1 MSDHDFILP
10 AASQTLAVSRTN
22 WNGSLNAVL
31 QNYYGAALPA
41 AADVNDEGTTGLVNG
56 MLYRD
61 SANGVVYVRDS
72 GAFKGQ
78 TGHVTRNFTR
88 VGIGTR
94 ICNNLVGASFLG
106 FFEGGAPMGGIKY
119 SGIEVGE
126 LVCTVGN
133 SAGSANNRLYLKSAN
148 TAAGIVDVSIP
159 PDGGI
164 GVAKLNWDA
173 PVQANVNFSVNNLY
187 PSANNQYDLG
197 SVLFDGANR
206 KLAFR
211 DLHLTRKIWCN
222 TTLQIGGAGVSIT
235 GPTTSSGVY
244 KAPNGVV
251 GAPAYA
257 FTNAA
262 TSGLFKSAN
271 STQGTTSISTTIGGT
286 QIVNANTR
294 GIYPGTTATL
304 DIGGLKDAWR
314 SMHATNFYGQAT
326 TALYADLAERFEA
339 DEALEEG
346 DVVMIGG
353 EKEITKTD
361 RESTPEVFGVI
372 STQPAYAMNSEGGPN
387 ETHPYV
393 ALVGKV
399 PVKVTGKVLKGQ
411 RLVASSQVGIAIAAE
426 TKNIFAVVGRALE
439 SSDELGTKL
448 INAAVGK
455 L

>member
-1 MSDHDFILP
+1 MSDYDFILP

-22 WNGSLNAVL
+22 WNASLSAVL
-31 QNYYGAALPA
+31 KNFYGTAVPGT
-41 AADVNDEGTTGLVNG
+41 ADINDEGTTGLVEG
-56 MLYRD
+56 MWYRD
-61 SANGVVYVRDS
+61 SANGAVYIRDS
-72 GAFKGQ
+72 GAFKGVA
-78 TGHVTRNFTR
+78 GHVTSNFTR
-88 VGIGTR
+88 TGIGTR
-94 ICNNLVGASFLG
+94 VVSTLATAATLAAGHTNFSAF
-106 FFEGGAPMGGIKY
+106 
-119 SGIEVGE
+119 EVGE
-126 LVCTVGN
+126 LLCTVGN
-133 SAGSANNRLYLKSAN
+133 SAGSANNRLYLKTAN
-148 TAAGIVDVSIP
+148 TATGIADVSIP

-164 GVAKLNWDA
+164 GVAKMNFDA
-173 PVQANVNFSVNNLY
+173 AVQANVEFSVNDVY
-187 PSANNQYDLG
+187 PSANNAHSLG
-197 SVLFDGANR
+197 YVKNGIR
-206 KLAFR
+206 KLAFQ

-222 TTLQIGGAGVSIT
+222 TALAIGNGGLSIT
-235 GPTTSSGVY
+235 GPTTSTGKYLAPSGS
-244 KAPNGVV
+244 AA
-251 GAPAYA
+251 APAYGFSA
-257 FTNAA
+257 DTDN
-262 TSGLFKSAN
+262 GLFYY
-271 STQGTTSISTTIGGT
+271 TTDSIGITTGGT
-286 QIVNANTR
+286 HRYTANTA
-294 GIYPGTTATL
+294 GIYPFATTTY
-304 DIGGLKDAWR
+304 DIGGASYKFR

-372 STQPAYAMNSEGGPN
+372 STQPAYAMNSEGGTD

-439 SSDELGTKL
+439 SSEELGVKL

>member
-1 MSDHDFILP
+1 MATLTNATIASTYKTLLKAGTTSSGVVALASDNSDSERVVF
-10 AASQTLAVSRTN
+10 
-22 WNGSLNAVL
+22 GEDD
-31 QNYYGAALPA
+31 G
-41 AADVNDEGTTGLVNG
+41 ADVRTD
-56 MLYRD
+56 LY
-61 SANGVVYVRDS
+61 
-72 GAFKGQ
+72 
-78 TGHVTRNFTR
+78 
-88 VGIGTR
+88 
-94 ICNNLVGASFLG
+94 
-106 FFEGGAPMGGIKY
+106 
-119 SGIEVGE
+119 
-126 LVCTVGN
+126 
-133 SAGSANNRLYLKSAN
+133 
-148 TAAGIVDVSIP
+148 
-159 PDGGI
+159 
-164 GVAKLNWDA
+164 
-173 PVQANVNFSVNNLY
+173 
-187 PSANNQYDLG
+187 
-197 SVLFDGANR
+197 
-206 KLAFR
+206 
-211 DLHLTRKIWCN
+211 LTRKINCKGA
-222 TTLQIGGAGVSIT
+222 LAIGNGGLSVT

-339 DEALEEG
+339 DEVLEEG

-372 STQPAYAMNSEGGPN
+372 STQPAYAMNSEGGTN

-411 RLVASSQVGIAIAAE
+411 RLVASSQPGIAIAAE

-439 SSDELGTKL
+439 SSEELGVKL